1 MTELQILNIVKNN
14 KGSIGFYEILNFGK
28 TDSVWEPATDQAL
41 LEKLINTKTLS
52 SSAGATPMVYMN
64 DSSRLRLKELQQ
76 EADSINEQIA
86 NERAKENRQR
96 KHDFRMAFLTAAL
109 TTVSTVATQFLILF
123 LSQYF

>member
-1 MTELQILNIVKNN
+1 MTELQILNIVKNS

-28 TDSVWEPATDQAL
+28 TDNVWEPATDQAL
-41 LEKLINTKTLS
+41 LEKLIKTKTLS

-86 NERAKENRQR
+86 NDRAKENRQR

-109 TTVSTVATQFLILF
+109 TTVSTVATQLLILF
-123 LSQYF
+123 LSQ